1 MPPSSGLLLEAGA
14 DAAAANRYGVRP
26 LSLACTNG
34 NAAVAELLLD
44 AGADA
49 NTTLVEGETVL
60 MTAARTGDLDI
71 VRLLLERGADVNA
84 AESWRGQTAL
94 MWAAA
99 EGHAQLI
106 PTMLSYGGDVSAR
119 STKGW
124 TPLLFAVR
132 EGRIDVVQTLLEA
145 GVDVEEALPVTQET
159 RRGGTSAERS
169 ATGLNAFLLAAANAH
184 YELAGLLVDRGADVN
199 VASRGWTA
207 LHQVSWVRKAGI
219 AGSNNPAPKGSGSM
233 TSLEFVRKIVG
244 AGADLDAR
252 VTTRPPAGITRLNFL
267 GGTPFL
273 LAARTGD
280 ADLMRLLAELGADP
294 LLPNDDGTTPLMVAA
309 GVGTS
314 APGEDPGTEPEV
326 LEAVKVAL
334 ELGGGDLNAIDDNG
348 ETAMH
353 GAALQ
358 ARAQRGDAAGRGGR
372 RRRCLEP
379 AQFSGLDAVRHR
391 GRRAPRHEH
400 REQPC
405 DCRRRSRGDGSGGR
419 GGSCR
424 AIEPTLT
431 RGAATCRLSERRG
444 GPNEYAWNDCGG
456 CGGMCRR
463 KCNRRGGLCLP
474 RSRRRGGGR
483 PRRRGR
489 RRHRTGHLAAPVE
502 PLVRSA
508 FSTASAPGRR
518 GCRRG

>member
-1 MPPSSGLLLEAGA
+1 MHRSILSLAAFLLLAIASVGISSAVAAEADPGLIAAIEAVDEAGVRAAVARGADVTAADPDGTTPLHWAAHANDAAIVGLLLAAGA
-14 DAAAANRYGVRP
+14 DATAANRYGVRP

-49 NTTLVEGETVL
+49 NTTLAEGETVL
-60 MTAARTGDLDI
+60 MTAARTGDRDI

-106 PTMLSYGGDVSAR
+106 PTMLSYGADVSAR
-119 STKGW
+119 SAKGW

-145 GVDVEEALPVTQET
+145 GVDAEEALPVTQET

-219 AGSNNPAPKGSGSM
+219 AGSNNPAPKGSGTM
-233 TSLEFVRKIVG
+233 TSLDFVRKIVA
-244 AGADLDAR
+244 AGADVNAR

-280 ADLMRLLAELGADP
+280 AGLMRLLAELGADP
-294 LLPNDDGTTPLMVAA
+294 LLPNDDGTTALMVGGRRRDLRA
-309 GVGTS
+309 GRRSRYG
-314 APGEDPGTEPEV
+314 AEV

-334 ELGGGDLNAIDDNG
+334 ELGSGDLNAIDDNG

-353 GAALQ
+353 GAAYKHVPSVVTLLAEAGADIDVWNQ
-358 ARAQRGDAAGRGGR
+358 PNSQGWTPFDIAAG
-372 RRRCLEP
+372 
-379 AQFSGLDAVRHR
+379 VHR
-391 GRRAPRHEH
+391 GMNIVSSPA
-400 REQPC
+400 
-405 DCRRRSRGDGSGGR
+405 
-419 GGSCR
+419 
-424 AIEPTLT
+424 T
-431 RGAATCRLSERRG
+431 AAAVC
-444 GPNEYAWNDCGG
+444 
-456 CGGMCRR
+456 
-463 KCNRRGGLCLP
+463 
-474 RSRRRGGGR
+474 
-483 PRRRGR
+483 
-489 RRHRTGHLAAPVE
+489 AAMEAAGVAVPV
-502 PLVRSA
+502 VQ
-508 FSTASAPGRR
+508 
-518 GCRRG
+518 